1 MKNTVIYI
9 TCFIFITYWS
19 ITLFFT
25 FPENPINVKNLK
37 VRQCFDNFFYQQWS
51 FFAPPATFN
60 DRLYFS
66 YIYHDPIT
74 NNKKVRTFEA
84 LATITKEK
92 REKAPFNKTQDVLD
106 YIISGSVHD
115 TQNNV
120 KEIYDMINAQDKRTG
135 ATTPSDEKSKKV
147 IEVIEKTES
156 FSNLLNYA
164 KIIAKNNRIPE
175 NNTECKITITNLAIP
190 KFVNKNSLDKKE
202 EQTIFSS
209 HLHPLKLTK

>member
-1 MKNTVIYI
+1 MKNIVIYI
-9 TCFIFITYWS
+9 TFFIFITYWS

-60 DRLYFS
+60 ERLYFS
-66 YIYHDPIT
+66 YIYYDPIT
-74 NNKKVRTFEA
+74 HNKKVRTFEA

-92 REKAPFNKTQDVLD
+92 RENAPFNKTQDVLD

-115 TQNNV
+115 MQNNL
-120 KEIYDMINAQDKRTG
+120 KEIFDMINAQDKRTG
-135 ATTPSDEKSKKV
+135 KTTPSDEKSKKV

-156 FSNLLNYA
+156 FSNLFNYA
-164 KIIAKNNRIPE
+164 KIIAKNNNIPE
-175 NNTECKITITNLAIP
+175 NNAECKITLTNLAIP

-209 HLHPLKLTK
+209 HFHPLKLTK